1 MGVSKSFF
9 VAIAAGA
16 SFSSSASGQ
25 PARSDIVGSAE
36 ALLKEGKADQ
46 SLALVDPI
54 IAQAMLKD
62 AKDPKAIC
70 PGDAVAVLER
80 FMKDKVSISVEND
93 WCEAML
99 VKGYA
104 LNELKRPA
112 EAALVLES
120 LVGHAPNNPQY
131 LIEYAYIRSVRTA
144 CWNARSTSISGPR
157 SSHPSLKTVEAQPIG
172 RQRRFVDRD
181 MLTLTFNSGTPLR
194 LRINEASNM
203 SPITILRTVNS
214 GTSIN
219 IVRTNAG

>member
-131 LIEYAYIRSVRTA
+131 LIEYAYTIRE
-144 CWNARSTSISGPR
+144 NGLLERSLDLYKRAEKP
-157 SSHPSLKTVEAQPIG
+157 HPSLKTVEAQPIG